1 MILRMIFFRQIFTF
15 CLILTL
21 FGCDSNDSQTPT
33 VKPMPMK
40 TPESP
45 SVSTAEN
52 GTNDDFWTDSET
64 QNRAIWQK
72 PDMVINLLGDLN
84 GKTVADIGAGTGYF
98 AFRMASRAKRVI
110 AIEIDQKLINVM
122 DSVKV
127 KLPKNQQIHFETRLG
142 KTDNPQLK
150 PAEVDAVTIVNTIG
164 FIENRVDYLK
174 NLRAGMSSG
183 AILLIID
190 FKKNLPVGP
199 EEKYKIAV
207 PELESELRR
216 AGFKPQ
222 SSDGKSLEYQYIL
235 IAKN

>member
-1 MILRMIFFRQIFTF
+1 MRLFKIIYIFSLFCFTF
-15 CLILTL
+15 
-21 FGCDSNDSQTPT
+21 GCESDDSKTPT
-33 VKPMPMK
+33 VKPMPVK
-40 TPESP
+40 SGETTNI
-45 SVSTAEN
+45 STSEN
-52 GTNDDFWTDSET
+52 GTNDDFWADADN

-98 AFRMASRAKRVI
+98 AFRMAARAKRVI
-110 AIEIDQKLINVM
+110 AIEIDQQLINVM

-127 KLPKNQQIHFETRLG
+127 KLPKNQQSHFETRLG
-142 KTDNPQLK
+142 KADDPQLK
-150 PAEVDAVTIVNTIG
+150 PAEVDAVTIVNTVG
-164 FIENRVDYLK
+164 FIENRIEFLK
-174 NLRAGMSSG
+174 NLRRGMVPG
-183 AILLIID
+183 ATLLIID

-199 EEKYKIAV
+199 DEKYKVAV